1 METTIKT
8 PNTPNTEALKQA
20 WAELKAASPQLRIR
34 DAAAQLGVSE
44 LELLTTQ
51 LGEGVTRLT
60 AAFDEQLKQ
69 FPTFGRVMAL
79 TRNEGCVL
87 EHKGPFQK
95 ITLHGAMPQVVAT
108 VIGPIEQR
116 VFLSGWKYGFAVV
129 QDSPRGVMR
138 SLQYFDG
145 EGQAVLKV
153 FMQSKSNLDAF
164 DDFVATYAAE
174 DQGEDFALAPYP
186 TPVYAEEI
194 DVPAF
199 RTAWENMKDTHD
211 FFGMLKTFNVHRLE
225 ALKLIGKPWA
235 YPVDRLEAVRTILQ
249 EAAAQ
254 QLPIMIFAGNRGN
267 IQIHQGKVKNIKQF
281 GTWLN
286 VMDPDFNMHLNE
298 EQVASAWVV
307 HKQTTD
313 GLVSSVELFD
323 ATGEMIAQFFGLRK
337 PGLAQNETWKKII
350 DSLV

>member
-1 METTIKT
+1 METTIKA
-8 PNTPNTEALKQA
+8 PKMEALKQA

-34 DAAAQLGVSE
+34 DAATQLGVSE
-44 LELLTTQ
+44 LELLATQ
-51 LGEGVTRLT
+51 LGEGVTRLN

-69 FPTFGRVMAL
+69 FPALGRVMAL

-95 ITLHGAMPQVVAT
+95 ISLHGAMPQVVAT

-153 FMQSKSNLDAF
+153 FMQTKSNLDAF
-164 DDFVATYAAE
+164 DEFVRKYEAE
-174 DQGEDFALAPYP
+174 EQEADFALAAYP

-194 DVPAF
+194 DVTAF
-199 RTAWENMKDTHD
+199 RSAWENMKDTHD

-235 YPVDRLEAVRTILQ
+235 YPVDRLEAVRTILHVAS
-249 EAAAQ
+249 EK

-323 ATGEMIAQFFGLRK
+323 AAGEMIAQFFGLRK
-337 PGLAQNETWKKII
+337 PGLAQNQTWKEII